1 MNFGSSITSKTVNY
15 IKSYDEYGQPISL
28 NYQGSETF
36 QTLPGGLLSLV
47 VRIILISY
55 TILKFSAMT
64 EKKDWS
70 IIQQTIVTDIEDI
83 KQPKHFKNFTN
94 VTMALQISKKREK
107 EVNLKMLEMLDKA
120 SGRKLQDEVDFIGEV
135 EKYFT
140 V

>member
-1 MNFGSSITSKTVNY
+1 
-15 IKSYDEYGQPISL
+15 
-28 NYQGSETF
+28 
-36 QTLPGGLLSLV
+36 
-47 VRIILISY
+47 
-55 TILKFSAMT
+55 MT